1 MIERDRTPATA
12 RDGEDAAGGSDSQN
26 PPKLAVGGDDEGDD
40 EGEGEDYVYVGDDWK
55 DVGPSLIPSIV
66 TACLGAFLFGYHSA
80 VINAPLADIAEDLGF
95 GGDNFAKGAVVSI
108 MVVGGFAGGLGI
120 GPFADKE
127 GRRSALVATT
137 IPLALGTLV
146 CGAANSLWT
155 MMLGR
160 FITGAG
166 VGASTQIVPVYLSEV
181 SPPGLR
187 GTVNG
192 IRRMGYVVG
201 CLMAFQLAGPLK
213 DANMPEGYV
222 KPASTLN
229 QSAGLDT
236 YIDAVRS
243 EGKFA
248 VVVEKVKE
256 TAAAAERDLVVR
268 VEEKVE
274 RLEEKLGGKGSASA
288 SAPGGDDVSGTP
300 PSTAPTSA
308 RSPGAAAVTGADAKP
323 APAVKASAE
332 RSSPSEAAKSVEA
345 TDARGTEKLEKSE
358 KSARSSAARTAT
370 ETAPASGESKP
381 DAGKRATMPD
391 PTASERPQPQP
402 RPQQPAIA
410 TTTTAA
416 DAAIKKSTTSPG
428 ASKAEA
434 QRTSEAAAIAAYDT
448 ATTSSLAPKPA
459 ADAASTKAAAAA
471 VAKSVSK
478 ESSSRESSS
487 AVEAVEAV
495 AVEAPSGLVDDAT
508 KSEVE
513 ELKAIVK
520 DAAAGEATPMT
531 PAATTISNAKNSE
544 PPPPP
549 APAAGAE
556 KAKEKAPERPAAV
569 KSEGRTGTAAEKESA
584 APAAPPTKVDKD
596 VASNAVPVSKE
607 SSPKESPKEVS
618 RERAPTEA
626 APKKEKV
633 DLEEKAAAR
642 IEEKSSKRNGDADKV
657 KAPAAPSA
665 PAAPAAAA
673 TSKDK
678 PASKDKAKT
687 ASAASEVSGKSVSGS
702 APVKNQPPTRPTP
715 ATPTAEVVR
724 PEPGWWRPLFYFAAI
739 PAAAQAAGALSGV
752 AVESPVWLL
761 GPEGCAMES
770 RRSLAKLL
778 GIRGRAA
785 VRWQEAVAGSGVV
798 IGMGKQGRVFASVDD
813 DEDDEET
820 ELDADGNL
828 CAKCSFD
835 PDESEAAVN
844 TWGALFTEQRNR
856 YPMIIGAGVC
866 LLAGLSGSN
875 TVIYYASSVLK
886 EAGVDDPGLLTLVV
900 GLPNVLGGVIAL
912 LCTDKYGRR
921 PLLLWSFGGMAVC
934 LAAFST
940 AAFATPGNPV
950 NNTFC
955 ALATPVTSGGLQEG
969 GEFVGD
975 AMAAI
980 CDDLAAFT
988 TATVTQRSF
997 EPLRTTTLVAIPL
1010 YTFFFSAGAGPV
1022 PWLLYSEV
1030 FPTRIRARAT
1040 AVVTAINYVC
1050 NTIVGASFLPLI
1062 GAFGLK
1068 GTYAMYAVLCA
1079 IGYVFVDQLVF
1090 ETKGLALQDIEGV
1103 MLAKEAQW
1111 SGVPLPPAGG
1121 AAGGE
1126 DATGDAEDE
1135 NDGEVL
1141 GSGFWWTDVGEKVER
1156 VIDEVRRSIDE
1167 LGVAEVEEE
1176 AAASVEER
1184 EEGSDDGDVER
1195 RLD

>member
-26 PPKLAVGGDDEGDD
+26 PPKLAVGDDDDDDD
-40 EGEGEDYVYVGDDWK
+40 EGEGEDYVYVGDDWN

-127 GRRSALVATT
+127 GRRAALVATT

-166 VGASTQIVPVYLSEV
+166 IGASTQIVPVYLSEV

-213 DANMPEGYV
+213 EANMPEGYV
-222 KPASTLN
+222 PTINSSTASP
-229 QSAGLDT
+229 AGLDT
-236 YIDAVRS
+236 YIDAVQS
-243 EGKFA
+243 KGKFA

-268 VEEKVE
+268 VETKVE
-274 RLEEKLGGKGSASA
+274 RLEEKLGGKGSTP
-288 SAPGGDDVSGTP
+288 APGGD
-300 PSTAPTSA
+300 
-308 RSPGAAAVTGADAKP
+308 SPGGDSAAAPSSAPSGAAAAVTSADAKP

-332 RSSPSEAAKSVEA
+332 RLSEKSETPKAVEA
-345 TDARGTEKLEKSE
+345 TDARGPEKLEKAEKLDKLDKLEKAEKLEKSE
-358 KSARSSAARTAT
+358 KASSAAARTAT
-370 ETAPASGESKP
+370 ETAPASGEPKP
-381 DAGKRATMPD
+381 DAGKRTTMPD
-391 PTASERPQPQP
+391 PTSSERPQPQP
-402 RPQQPAIA
+402 QQQPAVA
-410 TTTTAA
+410 TTTA
-416 DAAIKKSTTSPG
+416 DAASKKSTTSPG

-434 QRTSEAAAIAAYDT
+434 QRTSEAAAVAAYET
-448 ATTSSLAPKPA
+448 ATTSSLAPRPV
-459 ADAASTKAAAAA
+459 ADVASTKAAAAA

-478 ESSSRESSS
+478 ESSSKESSS
-487 AVEAVEAV
+487 AVETV

-508 KSEVE
+508 KREVDG
-513 ELKAIVK
+513 LKAIVK
-520 DAAAGEATPMT
+520 DAAAGES
-531 PAATTISNAKNSE
+531 AATTPAGATVPNAKNSE
-544 PPPPP
+544 PAAPPPP
-549 APAAGAE
+549 AAAA
-556 KAKEKAPERPAAV
+556 AAV
-569 KSEGRTGTAAEKESA
+569 KSEGRPGTPAEKESA
-584 APAAPPTKVDKD
+584 ANTNTNPNPSPKVDKD
-596 VASNAVPVSKE
+596 VASNAVPVSKD
-607 SSPKESPKEVS
+607 SPKDSPKEVL
-618 RERAPTEA
+618 REWAPTEA

-657 KAPAAPSA
+657 KAPAMTSSPSQG
-665 PAAPAAAA
+665 
-673 TSKDK
+673 SDGKS
-678 PASKDKAKT
+678 SKDKAKT
-687 ASAASEVSGKSVSGS
+687 ANAASDISGKNASGS
-702 APVKNQPPTRPTP
+702 APVKNQPAP
-715 ATPTAEVVR
+715 ATPTASSEVVR

-739 PAAAQAAGALSGV
+739 PAVAQAAGALSGV

-798 IGMGKQGRVFASVDD
+798 IGMGKQGRVFASVD
-813 DEDDEET
+813 EEEEEE
-820 ELDADGNL
+820 ELDDDGNL

-886 EAGVDDPGLLTLVV
+886 EAGVDDQGLLTLVV
-900 GLPNVLGGVIAL
+900 GLPNVVGGVIAL

-1010 YTFFFSAGAGPV
+1010 YTFFFSMGAGPV

-1079 IGYVFVDQLVF
+1079 IGYVFVDRLVF

-1111 SGVPLPPAGG
+1111 SGVSLPPA
-1121 AAGGE
+1121 AAEDDKQDAGE
-1126 DATGDAEDE
+1126 DES
-1135 NDGEVL
+1135 EVL
-1141 GSGFWWTDVGEKVER
+1141 GSGFWWTDVGEKMER

-1184 EEGSDDGDVER
+1184 ENGSDDRDVER
-1195 RLD
+1195 RFK